1 MTGNPSETGV
11 QPRGRRAAKAVEPT
25 GRNLVR
31 PASQRARKTD
41 DLDLLIGSRLRQR
54 RILLA
59 ISQEELARRIG
70 LSFQQLQ
77 KYEVG
82 ENRISAARLFKMSE
96 MLAVPITWFFRP
108 AMGRRLAGMPDEDDT
123 DDE

>member
-1 MTGNPSETGV
+1 M
-11 QPRGRRAAKAVEPT
+11 RRQ
-25 GRNLVR
+25 
-31 PASQRARKTD
+31 ASQRARKAD
-41 DLDLLIGSRLRQR
+41 DLDLLIGSRLRR
-54 RILLA
+54 RRFLLA

-82 ENRISAARLFKMSE
+82 EEPHQRCSAVQDER
-96 MLAVPITWFFRP
+96 AVGGAHRVVLPP
-108 AMGRRLAGMPDEDDT
+108 GDEHSLRRMPDENDT